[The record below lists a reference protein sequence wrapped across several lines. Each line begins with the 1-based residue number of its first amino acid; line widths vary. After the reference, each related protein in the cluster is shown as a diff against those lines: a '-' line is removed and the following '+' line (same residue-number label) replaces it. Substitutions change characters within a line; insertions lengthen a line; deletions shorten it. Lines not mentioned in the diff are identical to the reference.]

1 MEIPY
6 IIMLNEKMQGSKLYV
21 QDAMHYFKR
30 LRKHTTMLILSVNG
44 GFTKDLFSYLYYSVF
59 FFFFFLAISPYVLIV
74 RKKYIKFIWKFP
86 GFPLFKVMP
95 YVYSTFPQ
103 RTPPAGNMDGGRKQ
117 GVCPSK
123 GMCSPLVTTQAK
135 RTCKEHPQTS
145 CGGHYCLPA
154 SG

>member
-59 FFFFFLAISPYVLIV
+59 FFFFLAISPYVLIV
-74 RKKYIKFIWKFP
+74 RKKIHKIY
-86 GFPLFKVMP
+86 LKVLRIP
-95 YVYSTFPQ
+95 PFQGHAVCLQYLSTKDSTS
-103 RTPPAGNMDGGRKQ
+103 REHGRW
-117 GVCPSK
+117 
-123 GMCSPLVTTQAK
+123 TEA
-135 RTCKEHPQTS
+135 R
-145 CGGHYCLPA
+145 CL
-154 SG
+154 S